1 MIRDN
6 TGTVGIKAEGRAVSL
21 SPTILRSKAMTI
33 SMRPLLERSAT
44 QQNYSGDSFMK
55 TTLIGIAA
63 TAALSLF
70 GLSAHAN
77 CAYPSAG
84 NQQLGQLVQF
94 PAHQF
99 MNHEGIVGTW
109 LVNYGPVGQAFI
121 QWHSDGTEWE
131 NITHP
136 SIGGNICM
144 GSWVATGWRT
154 YSRNHFGWI
163 FDSTTGLI
171 AGYFNETE
179 TDTLSKDGNS
189 YAGTN
194 VTIFYD
200 TDRNVVPAPGAPS
213 PPPPGG
219 YPGTSSAVRIAP

>member
-1 MIRDN
+1 M
-6 TGTVGIKAEGRAVSL
+6 K
-21 SPTILRSKAMTI
+21 I
-33 SMRPLLERSAT
+33 SMRPLLKRSPT
-44 QQNYSGDSFMK
+44 QQNHSEDNFMK

-77 CAYPSAG
+77 CAYPSGG
-84 NQQLGQLVQF
+84 NQRDIQLSAY
-94 PAHQF
+94 PHQHF
-99 MNHEGIVGTW
+99 GDHEGIVGTW

-144 GSWVATGWRT
+144 GSWVQTGPWT
-154 YSRNHFGWI
+154 FSRNHFGWI

-200 TDRNVVPAPGAPS
+200 MDGNVVPAPGAPS
-213 PPPPGG
+213 PAPSGG
-219 YPGTSSAVRIAP
+219 YPGTSSATRIVP

>member
-1 MIRDN
+1 
-6 TGTVGIKAEGRAVSL
+6 
-21 SPTILRSKAMTI
+21 
-33 SMRPLLERSAT
+33 MR
-44 QQNYSGDSFMK
+44 

-70 GLSAHAN
+70 GLPSHAN
-77 CAYPSAG
+77 CAYPPGAG
-84 NQQLGQLVQF
+84 NQHLIQF
-94 PAHQF
+94 PAHHLID
-99 MNHEGIVGTW
+99 HEGIVGTW

-136 SIGGNICM
+136 SVGGNICM
-144 GSWVATGWRT
+144 GSWVAKGPRT

-179 TDTLSKDGNS
+179 SDTLSKDGNS
-189 YAGTN
+189 YTGTN
-194 VTIFYD
+194 VTTFYKMAGMEG
-200 TDRNVVPAPGAPS
+200 PAPGAP
-213 PPPPGG
+213 PPARKGG
-219 YPGTSSAVRIAP
+219 YLGPSSAVRIEP

>member
-1 MIRDN
+1 VPRF
-6 TGTVGIKAEGRAVSL
+6 AEASHA
-21 SPTILRSKAMTI
+21 IAK
-33 SMRPLLERSAT
+33 RSAT
-44 QQNYSGDSFMK
+44 QQNYSEANFMK
-55 TTLIGIAA
+55 TTLIGTAA
-63 TAALSLF
+63 TAALFLF
-70 GLSAHAN
+70 GLTAHAN

-84 NQQLGQLVQF
+84 NHQDIQLPEYRQQHFGD
-94 PAHQF
+94 
-99 MNHEGIVGTW
+99 HEGIVGTW

-144 GSWVATGWRT
+144 GSWVATGPWT
-154 YSRNHFGWI
+154 YFRNHFGWI
-163 FDSTTGLI
+163 FDSTGLI

-200 TDRNVVPAPGAPS
+200 LAGSVVPAPGAPS
-213 PPPPGG
+213 PAPSGG
-219 YPGTSSAVRIAP
+219 YPGTSSAVRIVP

>member
-1 MIRDN
+1 MRSN
-6 TGTVGIKAEGRAVSL
+6 NSRTNLSLKAVAATGK
-21 SPTILRSKAMTI
+21 
-33 SMRPLLERSAT
+33 RSAT
-44 QQNYSGDSFMK
+44 QQTYSQDNFMK

-70 GLSAHAN
+70 GLSAQAN
-77 CAYPSAG
+77 CAYPSGG
-84 NQQLGQLVQF
+84 NQKAIQL
-94 PAHQF
+94 PAYRQHF
-99 MNHEGIVGTW
+99 EVHEGIVGTW

-144 GSWVATGWRT
+144 GSWVQTGPWT

-163 FDSTTGLI
+163 FDSSTGLI
-171 AGYFNETE
+171 AGFFNETE
-179 TDTLSKDGNS
+179 TDTLSRDGNS
-189 YAGTN
+189 YTGTN

-200 TDRNVVPAPGAPS
+200 MDRTVVPAPGQPS
-213 PPPPGG
+213 PPPPDG

>member
-1 MIRDN
+1 MPSENALQR
-6 TGTVGIKAEGRAVSL
+6 K
-21 SPTILRSKAMTI
+21 
-33 SMRPLLERSAT
+33 
-44 QQNYSGDSFMK
+44 QNYSEDNFMK

-70 GLSAHAN
+70 GLPAHASCGN
-77 CAYPSAG
+77 PSAG
-84 NQQLGQLVQF
+84 NKQDMQL
-94 PAHQF
+94 PAYPHQHF
-99 MNHEGIVGTW
+99 GDHEGIVGTW
-109 LVNYGPVGQAFI
+109 LVNYGPVGLAFI

-144 GSWVATGWRT
+144 GSWVATGPWT
-154 YSRNHFGWI
+154 YFRNHFGWW
-163 FDSTTGLI
+163 FNSAGNI

-189 YAGTN
+189 YTGTN

-200 TDRNVVPAPGAPS
+200 MENPPHMVPLPGS
-213 PPPPGG
+213 PPGTVPPPDG
-219 YPGTSSAVRIAP
+219 YPGTSSAMRILP